1 MKNRLNTRD
10 FLKWYAKT
18 SHASRSMTANHL
30 YEMEEA
36 DVKALTRLANDLIDD
51 LARHRKRKICIGQLN
66 EGEHLVNW

>member
-1 MKNRLNTRD
+1 
-10 FLKWYAKT
+10 
-18 SHASRSMTANHL
+18 MTTNHL